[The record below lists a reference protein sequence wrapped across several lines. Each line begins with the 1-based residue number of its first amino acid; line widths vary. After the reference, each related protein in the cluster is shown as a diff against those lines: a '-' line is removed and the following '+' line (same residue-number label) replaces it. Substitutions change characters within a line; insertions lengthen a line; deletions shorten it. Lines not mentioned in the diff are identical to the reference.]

1 MKTKQRG
8 VCPRFLFGFGLLI
21 VLFNIFMALFLH
33 ERSWDMHTGILMT
46 PHAVKSTSSIKSHV
60 VYWVQEPGIIVTGFP
75 SPSTSPRSYWLP
87 AGSLA
92 VAETGDS
99 DSTLRQ
105 LVFPVVGSVPA
116 SLLTEV
122 APTRT
127 VSASCA
133 PSSFRTHVAF
143 VDSKSAATATATTT
157 TAVDCCS
164 ACVQQKGCNSWSFVG
179 ASDCRLMHFSEIP
192 SQQPLTKTSR
202 GTTSGSLQDWFI
214 VVSPPGA
221 ALDPFLLRLREPSD
235 TWTGQWPI
243 GSGSMGALVGG
254 SSTSEVIPLSI
265 SGLYV
270 TEKNALG
277 AKAPVDATV
286 KIAPRSKLDAF
297 KSAREALKRGTV
309 TGALHDLAQLEDS
322 GLGMFEY
329 AGDLVLRFSDVPLR
343 PVDQQNSQ
351 HNARAQQRPKRKGL
365 GPLFQKQP
373 QPAERAPG
381 FMPSSSRRGVI
392 TRLEELFEPAP
403 LKRSAEAYESRL
415 DTRLGVATSVFIG
428 LASGNQPVRGHT
440 REWFASS
447 VDQVLAGDARCSSFP
462 PEGLATGPCLNVAL
476 LLARQSSAAGTD
488 THAPTQRFDIE
499 RYDLRPAALPVGEQ
513 TPTRTLAY
521 SIDLAIQESTT
532 QLLPSVHVCAVVICS
547 SSNSE
552 QFSFSR
558 LERTPDVLV
567 CNGADRIQTVLSMSL
582 DQKHTSESNRST
594 LELQLVAASIRTA
607 CRARVAA
614 AVALGWQE
622 LRDRHET
629 DFSAAMDAT
638 TLVLSPGA
646 WPRSGPRSIPQMFQ
660 HARYLHLSSSRLS
673 VGNLVGLWADGPV
686 SAWNGS
692 LQSYLRICWMIDC
705 S

>member
-60 VYWVQEPGIIVTGFP
+60 VYWVQEPGIVVTGFP
-75 SPSTSPRSYWLP
+75 SPSTSPRSYRLP

-122 APTRT
+122 ASNRT

-192 SQQPLTKTSR
+192 SQQPPTKTSR

-214 VVSPPGA
+214 VVSPPSA

-297 KSAREALKRGTV
+297 KSAREALKRGNV

-343 PVDQQNSQ
+343 PVDQQDSQ

-365 GPLFQKQP
+365 GPLYQQQP
-373 QPAERAPG
+373 QSAERAPG

-428 LASGNQPVRGHT
+428 LASGNQPVRGHQGVVRLVCGPSARRGCALLVLPARRAGDGTVLERRTAT
-440 REWFASS
+440 RETELGCRHGHACTYPE
-447 VDQVLAGDARCSSFP
+447 VRYRALRP
-462 PEGLATGPCLNVAL
+462 PPVC
-476 LLARQSSAAGTD
+476 AACRGTD
-488 THAPTQRFDIE
+488 ADPRLGLLH
-499 RYDLRPAALPVGEQ
+499 RPRNTGVYNAA
-513 TPTRTLAY
+513 
-521 SIDLAIQESTT
+521 
-532 QLLPSVHVCAVVICS
+532 
-547 SSNSE
+547 
-552 QFSFSR
+552 
-558 LERTPDVLV
+558 
-567 CNGADRIQTVLSMSL
+567 
-582 DQKHTSESNRST
+582 
-594 LELQLVAASIRTA
+594 AAE
-607 CRARVAA
+607 CARVCS
-614 AVALGWQE
+614 
-622 LRDRHET
+622 RH
-629 DFSAAMDAT
+629 
-638 TLVLSPGA
+638 
-646 WPRSGPRSIPQMFQ
+646 
-660 HARYLHLSSSRLS
+660 
-673 VGNLVGLWADGPV
+673 
-686 SAWNGS
+686 
-692 LQSYLRICWMIDC
+692 LQQLEQ
-705 S
+705 